1 MLEAQ
6 RNAADIRRRLFY
18 RRTPRLEPKFVAPV
32 SVPAPE
38 PAPEVEASPDQ
49 PLITSLYRDDEIP
62 PTPERQ
68 LLVRDILKAVS
79 MYYQIPVLELI
90 SERRTAPLPRARQIA
105 MYLAHKY
112 TTKPSTEIGRAI
124 GGRDHS
130 TVLHG
135 VDKVKYLLTA
145 QPEISLHI
153 EVTKSRLGIT

>member
-18 RRTPRLEPKFVAPV
+18 RHTPRLEPKFVAPV

-38 PAPEVEASPDQ
+38 PAPEVDQ

-62 PTPERQ
+62 PTPERK
-68 LLVRDILKAVS
+68 LMVRDILNAVS

-153 EVTKSRLGIT
+153 EVIKSRLGIT